1 MTLSIKR
8 GKDMDDGYSVAV
20 SARAEETH
28 SSLGFEK
35 HKVMIFLGRSSAAVA
50 NNKRMARGKR
60 QKENLLI
67 KEHLKCHASPTPA
80 NPLNVFDFYSLEKPV
95 YLQRELEE
103 IQARDVRSNLIGKLV
118 QMVVE
123 FVTAFR
129 CSMHGDSISC
139 LDYRTATRG
148 LAFSITETVKCLEVY
163 VHRRYQGLNIRSS
176 SNIGASFFWD

>member
-35 HKVMIFLGRSSAAVA
+35 HKVMIFLGNWAYPTR
-50 NNKRMARGKR
+50 ARGKR

-103 IQARDVRSNLIGKLV
+103 IEARDVRSNLIGKLV

-148 LAFSITETVKCLEVY
+148 LAFSITELSSAWKCMSIVDTKGSISD
-163 VHRRYQGLNIRSS
+163 HPRT
-176 SNIGASFFWD
+176 